1 MNSTLAAPAVLAPTS
16 TGASRPTFL
25 GILRG
30 ELFKISRQRATWVMG
45 GMMVLLIAL
54 PYLVILNSPLVKNS
68 LLHDPLNALYG
79 GMGTELMFLRVF
91 SGLFLILLTARLI
104 GMEYSSGTIRVLLA
118 RGVGRLQLLF
128 AKLLAIAVIAL
139 GTLIGGILL
148 NAVLSVLAVGAVTG
162 SLDAFKAANDGFWAD
177 SRSVVLTVAISMA
190 VSILLAAALTVL
202 TRSLAGGLS
211 LGLSWFPVD
220 NLGILFFFLG
230 YRLTQSDAWQL
241 VTGDLLGP
249 NLNAMAGAVLP
260 PRAALAIE
268 ASNTIPPL
276 VPVSGAHTLLIAAI
290 YTVIFA
296 AVAIGF
302 TGWRDVTE

>member
-16 TGASRPTFL
+16 TGVSRPTFL
-25 GILRG
+25 GVLRG

-118 RGVGRLQLLF
+118 RGVGRVQLLF

-148 NAVLSVLAVGAVTG
+148 NAVLSVLAVGAG
-162 SLDAFKAANDGFWAD
+162 N
-177 SRSVVLTVAISMA
+177 
-190 VSILLAAALTVL
+190 
-202 TRSLAGGLS
+202 GG
-211 LGLSWFPVD
+211 
-220 NLGILFFFLG
+220 
-230 YRLTQSDAWQL
+230 
-241 VTGDLLGP
+241 
-249 NLNAMAGAVLP
+249 
-260 PRAALAIE
+260 
-268 ASNTIPPL
+268 
-276 VPVSGAHTLLIAAI
+276 SGAFDGPEHSFWGGPRGGRPDRAHHHA
-290 YTVIFA
+290 
-296 AVAIGF
+296 
-302 TGWRDVTE
+302 